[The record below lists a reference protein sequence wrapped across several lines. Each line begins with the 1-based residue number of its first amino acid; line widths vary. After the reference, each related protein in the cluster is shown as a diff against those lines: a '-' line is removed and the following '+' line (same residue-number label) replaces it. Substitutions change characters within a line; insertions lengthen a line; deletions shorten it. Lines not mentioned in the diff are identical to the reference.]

1 MLPVNRP
8 VPAAVTE
15 QQQSAGGKSTRS
27 HSPSPQKA
35 ISSSRRTPQTT
46 SQNSNHRAAT
56 LPLEGQGGNAMPNER
71 KKVRPYDRP
80 QVTIQDL
87 LSEQQGEQ
95 SSGHVRRRPSR
106 RSTAPPESPS
116 SMPIDSQPF
125 DLSELQQGQAR
136 NQVHGYLNGAGQSR
150 TNLQNTLG
158 DRNASRTDASGKDS
172 RGLSVRDDDKGSSRP
187 GVRQNCLETSRM
199 FIVLILVY
207 PVPDPVDGLALNVA
221 DATQEGYPNRP
232 SRNHFRKSFRL
243 VSRSGHLPEP
253 ASAPSPKG
261 EAVVEGTTNN
271 SSLRQL
277 PGADGALPR
286 FPSPSI

>member
-8 VPAAVTE
+8 VPAAITE
-15 QQQSAGGKSTRS
+15 QQQSAGGKSTTS
-27 HSPSPQKA
+27 YYPSPQKA
-35 ISSSRRTPQTT
+35 ISSSSRRTPQTT

-56 LPLEGQGGNAMPNER
+56 LPLEGQGGNAMLNER
-71 KKVRPYDRP
+71 KKERPYDRP

-125 DLSELQQGQAR
+125 DLSELQQGHTR

-158 DRNASRTDASGKDS
+158 DRNASRTDVSGKDS
-172 RGLSVRDDDKGSSRP
+172 RGLSVRDDDKGRSRP
-187 GVRQNCLETSRM
+187 GVRQNDLETSRT

-207 PVPDPVDGLALNVA
+207 PVPDPVDGLVLNVA
-221 DATQEGYPNRP
+221 DVTQEGYRNHP
-232 SRNHFRKSFRL
+232 SRNHFRKSFCL
-243 VSRSGHLPEP
+243 ISRSGHL
-253 ASAPSPKG
+253 
-261 EAVVEGTTNN
+261 T
-271 SSLRQL
+271 
-277 PGADGALPR
+277 
-286 FPSPSI
+286 